1 MNIFE
6 RLYRYILKL
15 TKPRASRYRWV
26 RRLPLKKLA
35 INTSIRINF
44 NPGELVPKKKIK
56 LTLNSHKANLVY
68 MKRKKEWIW
77 LNHEHLPPPPPPT
90 PMWHSAARS
99 EAQYVSRLE
108 GVRCEFITLVVV
120 GTEENGI
127 RAHLSVTIPCFL
139 GARWLR
145 VPTGLEGVQ
154 YKTLADAASCTPFIV
169 LYHIC
174 TCVCIA

>member
-68 MKRKKEWIW
+68 MKRKKRMDMIE
-77 LNHEHLPPPPPPT
+77 
-90 PMWHSAARS
+90 S
-99 EAQYVSRLE
+99 
-108 GVRCEFITLVVV
+108 
-120 GTEENGI
+120 
-127 RAHLSVTIPCFL
+127 
-139 GARWLR
+139 
-145 VPTGLEGVQ
+145 
-154 YKTLADAASCTPFIV
+154 
-169 LYHIC
+169 
-174 TCVCIA
+174 